1 MKVQIINYSKNIEM
15 MVAQAARLCYSSK
28 SIQEIAES
36 LDKNKQEKLIKK
48 IMKLGHYSVLE
59 HVYFTFGIENIS
71 RTCSH
76 QLVRHRIA
84 SFSQKSQ
91 RYVKLGKEKQ
101 YVIPYSIQNNANLLN
116 KFEEIAAKSYD
127 LYQEMLEKNI
137 PAEDARYILP
147 QAIGTSIIFTANAR
161 ELIHFFRLRCCNRAQ
176 WEIRELAI
184 SMLGMVKKEAPLIF
198 KDAGPPCLIGP
209 CPEGEM
215 SCGKPWK
222 RQEGNKNDY

>member
-1 MKVQIINYSKNIEM
+1 MKVQLINYSKNPEKI
-15 MVAQAARLCYSSK
+15 VAQAARLCYSSK
-28 SIQEIAES
+28 NIDEIVESI
-36 LDKNKQEKLIKK
+36 DKDKQDKLIKK

-59 HVYFTFGIENIS
+59 HLSFTFGIENIS

-84 SFSQKSQ
+84 SFSQRSQ
-91 RYVKLGKEKQ
+91 RYVKVGSEQ
-101 YVIPYSIQNNANLLN
+101 QHVIPKSIQKDNDLLV
-116 KFEEIAAKSYD
+116 KFKELTNKSYN
-127 LYQEMLEKNI
+127 LYQEMLEKEI

-161 ELIHFFRLRCCNRAQ
+161 ELMHFFRLRCCNRAQ

-184 SMLGMVKKEAPLIF
+184 EMLRLVKKEAPVIF
-198 KDAGPPCLIGP
+198 KDAGPSCLIGP

-215 SCGKPWK
+215 TCGHPWK
-222 RQEGNKNDY
+222 RENN

>member
-1 MKVQIINYSKNIEM
+1 MKVQLINYSKNPEKI
-15 MVAQAARLCYSSK
+15 VAQAARLCYSSK
-28 SIQEIAES
+28 NIDEIVESI
-36 LDKNKQEKLIKK
+36 DKDKQDKLIKK

-59 HVYFTFGIENIS
+59 HISFTFGIENIS

-84 SFSQKSQ
+84 SFSQRSQ
-91 RYVKLGKEKQ
+91 RYVKVGSEQQ
-101 YVIPYSIQNNANLLN
+101 YVIPKSIQKDNDLLV
-116 KFEEIAAKSYD
+116 KFKELTNKSYN
-127 LYQEMLEKNI
+127 LYQEMLEKEI

-161 ELIHFFRLRCCNRAQ
+161 ELMHFFRLRCCNRAQ

-184 SMLGMVKKEAPLIF
+184 EMLRLVKKEAPVIF
-198 KDAGPPCLIGP
+198 KDAGPSCLIGP

-215 SCGKPWK
+215 TCGHPWK
-222 RQEGNKNDY
+222 RENN

>member
-1 MKVQIINYSKNIEM
+1 MKVQLINYSKNPEKI
-15 MVAQAARLCYSSK
+15 VAQAARLCYSSK
-28 SIQEIAES
+28 NIDEIVESI
-36 LDKNKQEKLIKK
+36 DKDKQDKLIKK

-59 HVYFTFGIENIS
+59 HLSFTFGIENIS

-84 SFSQKSQ
+84 SFSQRSQ
-91 RYVKLGKEKQ
+91 RYVKVGSEQQ
-101 YVIPYSIQNNANLLN
+101 YVIPKSIQKDNDLLV
-116 KFEEIAAKSYD
+116 KFKELTNKSYN
-127 LYQEMLEKNI
+127 LYQEMLEKEI

-161 ELIHFFRLRCCNRAQ
+161 ELMHFFRLRCCNRAQ

-184 SMLGMVKKEAPLIF
+184 EMLRLVKKEAPVIF
-198 KDAGPPCLIGP
+198 KDAGPSCLIGP

-215 SCGKPWK
+215 TCGHPWK
-222 RQEGNKNDY
+222 RENN

>member
-1 MKVQIINYSKNIEM
+1 MKVQLINYSKNPEK

-28 SIQEIAES
+28 NIQEIAES
-36 LDKNKQEKLIKK
+36 IDKDKQDKMIEKI
-48 IMKLGHYSVLE
+48 IKLGHYSVLE
-59 HVYFTFGIENIS
+59 HVSFTFGIENIS

-84 SFSQKSQ
+84 SFSQRSQ
-91 RYVKLGKEKQ
+91 RYVKVAKDQHYIIPNNIKNNLGLLEKFKEL
-101 YVIPYSIQNNANLLN
+101 VN
-116 KFEEIAAKSYD
+116 KSYN
-127 LYQEMLEKNI
+127 LYQEMLEKDI

-147 QAIGTSIIFTANAR
+147 QAVDTSIIFTANAR
-161 ELIHFFRLRCCNRAQ
+161 ELIHFFKLRCCNRAQ

-184 SMLGMVKKEAPLIF
+184 AMLRLVKKEAPIIF

-215 SCGKPWK
+215 SCGHPWK
-222 RQEGNKNDY
+222 K

>member
-1 MKVQIINYSKNIEM
+1 MKVQLINYSKNPEKI
-15 MVAQAARLCYSSK
+15 VAQAARLCYSSK
-28 SIQEIAES
+28 SIDEIAES
-36 LDKNKQEKLIKK
+36 MDKDKQDKLVEK
-48 IMKLGHYSVLE
+48 IMRLGHYSVLE
-59 HVYFTFGIENIS
+59 HVSFTFGIENIS

-91 RYVKLGKEKQ
+91 RYVKIGKGQQ
-101 YVIPYSIQNNANLLN
+101 YIIPKSIQKDNDLLV
-116 KFEEIAAKSYD
+116 KFKDLTNKSYN
-127 LYQEMLEKNI
+127 LYQEMIEKEI

-161 ELIHFFRLRCCNRAQ
+161 ELMHFFRLRCCTRAQ

-184 SMLGMVKKEAPLIF
+184 EMLRLVKKEAPIIF

-215 SCGKPWK
+215 TCGHPWK
-222 RQEGNKNDY
+222 RENN

>member
-1 MKVQIINYSKNIEM
+1 MKVQLINYSKNPEKI
-15 MVAQAARLCYSSK
+15 VAQAAHLCYSSK
-28 SIQEIAES
+28 NIDEIVES
-36 LDKNKQEKLIKK
+36 MDKDKQDKLIKK
-48 IMKLGHYSVLE
+48 IMRLGHYSVLE
-59 HVYFTFGIENIS
+59 HISFTFGIENIS

-84 SFSQKSQ
+84 SFSQRSQ
-91 RYVKLGKEKQ
+91 RYVKVDSEQQ
-101 YVIPYSIQNNANLLN
+101 YVIPKSIQNNDNMLV
-116 KFEEIAAKSYD
+116 KFRELTIKSYN
-127 LYQEMLEKNI
+127 LYKEMLEKEI

-161 ELIHFFRLRCCNRAQ
+161 ELMHFFRLRCCNRAQ

-184 SMLGMVKKEAPLIF
+184 EMLRLVKEKAPIIF

-215 SCGKPWK
+215 TCGHPWK
-222 RQEGNKNDY
+222 RENN

>member
-1 MKVQIINYSKNIEM
+1 MRVQIINYSKNIEK
-15 MVAQAARLCYSSK
+15 MVAQAARLCYSSRN
-28 SIQEIAES
+28 INEIAES
-36 LDKNKQEKLIKK
+36 MDKNMQDRMIKK

-59 HVYFTFGIENIS
+59 HVSFTFGIEDIS

-84 SFSQKSQ
+84 SFSQRSQ
-91 RYVKLGKEKQ
+91 RYVKFGSGDEKQ
-101 YVIPYSIQNNANLLN
+101 FVIPHNIKNDNNLLQ
-116 KFEEIAAKSYD
+116 KFKDLTAKSFE
-127 LYQEMLEKNI
+127 LYQEMIEKDI

-184 SMLGMVKKEAPLIF
+184 AMLELVRKEAPLIF
-198 KDAGPPCLIGP
+198 K
-209 CPEGEM
+209 
-215 SCGKPWK
+215 
-222 RQEGNKNDY
+222 

>member
-1 MKVQIINYSKNIEM
+1 MRVQIINYSKNIEK
-15 MVAQAARLCYSSK
+15 MVAQAARLCYSSRN
-28 SIQEIAES
+28 INEIAES
-36 LDKNKQEKLIKK
+36 MDKNMQDRMIKK

-59 HVYFTFGIENIS
+59 HVSFTFGIEDIS

-84 SFSQKSQ
+84 SFSQRSQ
-91 RYVKLGKEKQ
+91 RYVKFGSGDDKQ
-101 YVIPYSIQNNANLLN
+101 FVIPHNIKNDNNLLQ
-116 KFEEIAAKSYD
+116 KFKDLTAKSFE
-127 LYQEMLEKNI
+127 LYQEMIEKDI

-184 SMLGMVKKEAPLIF
+184 AMLELVRKEAPLIF

-215 SCGKPWK
+215 SCGKPWH
-222 RQEGNKNDY
+222 REN

>member
-1 MKVQIINYSKNIEM
+1 MRVQIINYSKNIEK
-15 MVAQAARLCYSSK
+15 MVAQAARLCYSSRN
-28 SIQEIAES
+28 INEIAES
-36 LDKNKQEKLIKK
+36 MDKNMQDRMIKK

-59 HVYFTFGIENIS
+59 HVSFTFGIEDIS

-84 SFSQKSQ
+84 SFSQRSQ
-91 RYVKLGKEKQ
+91 RYVKFGSGDDKQ
-101 YVIPYSIQNNANLLN
+101 FVIPHNIKNDNNLLQ
-116 KFEEIAAKSYD
+116 KFKDLTAKSFE
-127 LYQEMLEKNI
+127 LYQEMIEKDI

-184 SMLGMVKKEAPLIF
+184 AMLELIRKEAPLIF

-215 SCGKPWK
+215 SCGKPWH
-222 RQEGNKNDY
+222 REN